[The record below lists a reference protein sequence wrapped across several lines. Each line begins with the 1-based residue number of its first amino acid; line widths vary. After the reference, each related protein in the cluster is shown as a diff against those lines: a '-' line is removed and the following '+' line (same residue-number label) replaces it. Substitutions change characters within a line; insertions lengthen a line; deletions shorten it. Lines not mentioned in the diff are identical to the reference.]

1 MKHFDAIVIG
11 GGAAG
16 LMCAITAAK
25 NGKSIALIE
34 HNKQLGKKILISG
47 GGRCNFTNLYATYEN
62 FLSQN
67 NRFCRYAL
75 KEFTQD
81 DFIKMVEDK
90 KIDYFEKKLGQLFC
104 KKSAKDIVNLFIEEC
119 YASKVA
125 LKLSTT
131 VKGVEFESNYIITTQ
146 SEKISCDKLV
156 IATGGLSLPSIGASD
171 FGHQLA
177 KKFGHKIIPT
187 KPGLVPLVIN
197 KENYPWILD
206 LAGVSLEVV
215 VQSGKKKFREDFLF
229 THKGF
234 SGPAILQISN
244 YLEDSKIKI
253 NFLPNHSVSELISRD
268 RQSDG
273 KKNIG
278 NYLAQLL
285 PKKFIKNFLDFHHL
299 DDKNLASLSKKD
311 IINLD
316 KIIHQYEIEVSGSEG
331 YRKAEVTLG
340 GVDTKDID
348 PKNMESKIQ
357 ENLFFIGEVLDVTGH
372 LGGFNFQWAWSSG
385 YVCGVS
391 I

>member
-47 GGRCNFTNLYATYEN
+47 GGRCNFTNLHTTYEN

-67 NRFCRYAL
+67 NRFCRFAL

-119 YASKVA
+119 HVKKVT

-131 VKGVEFESNYIITTQ
+131 VKKVELEDHYIVTTQ
-146 SEKISCDKLV
+146 SEKLSCDKLV

-197 KENYPWILD
+197 KEIYPWILD

-215 VQSGKKKFREDFLF
+215 VQSGKKKFREDFLI

-244 YLEDSKIKI
+244 YLEDSKISI
-253 NFLPNHSVSELISRD
+253 NFLPDKKVSELIAKD
-268 RQSDG
+268 RQGEG
-273 KKNIG
+273 KKKLS

-316 KIIHQYEIEVSGSEG
+316 KIIHQCEIEVSGSEG

-357 ENLFFIGEVLDVTGH
+357 DNLFFIGEVLDVTGH